1 MRAWAAAA
9 AGRHAP
15 DELEILASVRTV
27 TTKGVRTMRAFGT
40 DEAPKPRSEF
50 EHAAYAFARQWATG
64 INRRQLLK
72 AFGAAGAAAA
82 LGPLASSPLLA
93 APRSGLTLANLRLQG
108 GNALK
113 IARGQESDTLDP
125 QKTALL
131 VAHEVCWQIYDS
143 LIYLDEKGTVFPGAA
158 TSWTFSPDHKTLTFK
173 LRPGFKFHDGTPLD
187 ASPVAFTV
195 HRHPAKA
202 TASPTSYMLGPLD
215 PANPVQVIDPLTV
228 AYRYTE
234 PFVPLFVGLGYSYC
248 APISPAAVQKY
259 GDQFGRHPV
268 GTGPYKFIAWN
279 ADGSIDLEAN
289 PDHNW
294 ATPFYHVTGGPTIPR
309 ASFVVIP
316 EDATR
321 VSSLESGEV
330 DIISGTD
337 ALPVDKIKE
346 LETYPGLKVVK
357 RPAVGVDY
365 CYINTTLKPLDDVR
379 VRQAINYAV
388 DKDKLI
394 TLVLDGQGKPAV
406 SPLAS
411 AFGDFNPNVMKY
423 PHDPEKAKSLL
434 TAAGVDKGFEIPFLT
449 IASDL
454 YQQTAEVVQ
463 EDLSKVGIKT
473 KIQSYPVA
481 ELFTKGPQKQFGLLF
496 FYYTY
501 SDPDVLYL
509 LCSSK
514 GSIRWSFQNDPQLDQ
529 WLDQQRV
536 EFDPTKRKQILDQAQ
551 ARVVE
556 SALWLF
562 L

>member
-1 MRAWAAAA
+1 MNAT
-9 AGRHAP
+9 GHDGP
-15 DELEILASVRTV
+15 I
-27 TTKGVRTMRAFGT
+27 
-40 DEAPKPRSEF
+40 KPTSEF
-50 EHAAYAFARQWATG
+50 ERQAFDFARQWQRG
-64 INRRQLLK
+64 FNRRQLLR
-72 AFGAAGAAAA
+72 AFGAAGAAAMAGSVVAPA
-82 LGPLASSPLLA
+82 LAGPRPALPAGIL
-93 APRSGLTLANLRLQG
+93 RSQG
-108 GNALK
+108 SGSTIT

-143 LIYLDEKGTVFPGAA
+143 LIYLDERGTVFPGAA

-173 LRPGFKFHDGTPLD
+173 LREGVKFHDGTPLD
-187 ASPVAFTV
+187 ADAVAFTV
-195 HRHPAKA
+195 HRHLDKA
-202 TASPTSYMLGPLD
+202 TASPTAYMLGPLD
-215 PANPVQVIDPLTV
+215 PAKPVTVVDPMTIS
-228 AYRYTE
+228 YNYTT

-248 APISPAAVQKY
+248 APVSPAAVKKY
-259 GDQFGRHPV
+259 GDQFGRNPV
-268 GTGPYKFIAWN
+268 GTGPYKFVAWN
-279 ADGSIDLEAN
+279 ADGSIDLEKN
-289 PDHNW
+289 DEHTW
-294 ATPFYHVTGGPTIPR
+294 VTPFYKVNGPPTIDR

-321 VSSLESGEV
+321 ISSLESDEV
-330 DIISGTD
+330 DVISGTD
-337 ALPVDKIKE
+337 AVPVDKIKS
-346 LETYPGLKVVK
+346 LANETGLKVVK

-411 AFGDFNPNVMKY
+411 AFGAFNPNVTKY
-423 PHDPEKAKSLL
+423 TYDPDKAKSLL
-434 TAAGVDKGFEIPFLT
+434 KEAGVDKGFEIPFLT
-449 IASDL
+449 IASSL
-454 YQQTAEVVQ
+454 YQQAAEVIQ

-473 KIQSYPVA
+473 KIESYPVA

-514 GSIRWSFQNDPQLDQ
+514 GSISWSFQNDPQLDQ

-536 EFDPTKRKQILDQAQ
+536 EFDAAKRKQILDQAQ
-551 ARVVE
+551 AKVVD

-562 L
+562 LWEGVYAAAMQDKVQGLEIDLVGFIHLQELSLKS